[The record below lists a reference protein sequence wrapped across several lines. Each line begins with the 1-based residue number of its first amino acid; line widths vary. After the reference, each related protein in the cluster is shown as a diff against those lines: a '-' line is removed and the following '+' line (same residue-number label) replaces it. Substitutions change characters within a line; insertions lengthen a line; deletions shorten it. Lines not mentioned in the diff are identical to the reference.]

1 MPEEEKI
8 ENAFTEEMFFLLSG
22 AALLI
27 AVAVILLFYV
37 FITRKNKLL
46 AEKTISI
53 NQYEK
58 KLMALELHALRSQ
71 MNPHFVHNSLNAIQY
86 YIQMNDIEESEN
98 YLTRFSKLVRQFFE
112 YSRKQ
117 LISIEEEISLISNYL
132 SLEKLRFEDKLSYEI
147 ICDETVD
154 PEAAIPSM
162 VLQPI
167 VENAVNH
174 GVFHKKTP
182 GMVSIRFSQLSDD
195 SFCVVVKD
203 DGIGIKQSKKFSQK
217 DITDQS
223 SHSSQVLDERLKLL
237 EQIDNWHVEYT
248 IKDRSDFGE
257 QQGTIVT
264 LIFKLPNS
272 L

>member
-1 MPEEEKI
+1 MPQKDKIDEIHVEEI
-8 ENAFTEEMFFLLSG
+8 FFLLSG

-27 AVAVILLFYV
+27 AVAVVILFYV

-46 AEKTISI
+46 TEKKMSI
-53 NQYEK
+53 NSYEK
-58 KLMALELHALRSQ
+58 KMVELELHALRSQ

-86 YIQMNDIEESEN
+86 YIQLNDIDQSEN

-117 LISIEEEISLISNYL
+117 LITIEEEIELISNYL

-147 ICDETVD
+147 VCDETVD
-154 PEAAIPSM
+154 QEASIPSM

-174 GVFHKKTP
+174 GVFHKKTA
-182 GMVSIRFSQLSDD
+182 GKVTITFSQLSEDT
-195 SFCVVVKD
+195 FCVVVKD
-203 DGIGIKQSKKFSQK
+203 DGIGIKQSEKLSKKTIQTR
-217 DITDQS
+217 D

-237 EQIDNWHVEYT
+237 EQIDNWHVAYT
-248 IKDRSDFGE
+248 IKDRSE
-257 QQGTIVT
+257 LSNEQGTIVT
-264 LIFKLPNS
+264 LIFKLPN
-272 L
+272 

>member
-1 MPEEEKI
+1 MPKKDEI
-8 ENAFTEEMFFLLSG
+8 ENVFSEEIFFLLSG

-27 AVAVILLFYV
+27 ALAVVILFYV
-37 FITRKNKLL
+37 FVTRKNKLL
-46 AEKTISI
+46 AEKAMSI
-53 NQYEK
+53 DRYEK
-58 KLMALELHALRSQ
+58 KMVDLELHALRSQ

-86 YIQMNDIEESEN
+86 YIQLNDIDQSEN

-117 LISIEEEISLISNYL
+117 LISIEEEIDLISNYL
-132 SLEKLRFEDKLSYEI
+132 ALEKLRFEDKLSYEI
-147 ICDETVD
+147 ICDKTVD
-154 PEAAIPSM
+154 VEASIPSM

-174 GVFHKKTP
+174 GVFHKKAP
-182 GMVSIRFSQLSDD
+182 GKVTITFSQLSDH
-195 SFCVVVKD
+195 SFSVVVKD
-203 DGIGIKQSKKFSQK
+203 DGIGIKNSKKLAKNTLKNQE
-217 DITDQS
+217 

-237 EQIDNWHVEYT
+237 EQIDNWYVSYT
-248 IKDRSDFGE
+248 IKDRSEVDD

-264 LIFKLPNS
+264 LIFKLPNT

>member
-1 MPEEEKI
+1 MLGEKNIEEI
-8 ENAFTEEMFFLLSG
+8 FVLLSG

-27 AVAVILLFYV
+27 AVAVVILFYT

-46 AEKTISI
+46 AEKAVSI
-53 NQYEK
+53 NSYEK
-58 KLMALELHALRSQ
+58 KMIELELHALRSQ

-86 YIQMNDIEESEN
+86 YIQLNDIDQSEN

-117 LISIEEEISLISNYL
+117 TIRIEEEIDLISNYL
-132 SLEKLRFEDKLSYEI
+132 ALEKLRFEDKLTYEI
-147 ICDETVD
+147 LCDDTVD
-154 PEAAIPSM
+154 REATIPSM

-174 GVFHKKTP
+174 GIFHKKTA
-182 GMVSIRFSQLSDD
+182 GKVTITFSQLSED

-203 DGIGIKQSKKFSQK
+203 DGIGIKQSKKLAKNNPHSY
-217 DITDQS
+217 D

-248 IKDRSDFGE
+248 IKDRAEFCDK
-257 QQGTIVT
+257 QGTIVT
-264 LIFKLPNS
+264 LIFKLPN
-272 L
+272 

>member
-1 MPEEEKI
+1 MSEEI
-8 ENAFTEEMFFLLSG
+8 NTEVMFFLLSG

-27 AVAVILLFYV
+27 AVAVVILFYV
-37 FITRKNKLL
+37 FITRKNKLIT
-46 AEKTISI
+46 EKIMSI

-58 KLMALELHALRSQ
+58 KLIELELNALRSQ

-86 YIQMNDIEESEN
+86 YIQINDIEQSEN

-112 YSRKQ
+112 YSRRQ
-117 LISIEEEISLISNYL
+117 LITIEEEIVLISNYL
-132 SLEKLRFEDKLSYEI
+132 SLEKLRFEDKLLYQI
-147 ICDETVD
+147 VCDETVD
-154 PEAAIPSM
+154 REASMPSM

-182 GMVSIRFSQLSDD
+182 GNVSIVFSQLSDD

-203 DGIGIKQSKKFSQK
+203 DGIGIKQSKKLANKTIHNQK
-217 DITDQS
+217 A
-223 SHSSQVLDERLKLL
+223 HSSQVLDERLKLL

-248 IKDRSDFGE
+248 IEDRSDISD

-264 LIFKLPNS
+264 LTFKLPK

>member
-1 MPEEEKI
+1 MHQEI
-8 ENAFTEEMFFLLSG
+8 DDITYIYVLLTG
-22 AALLI
+22 ASFI
-27 AVAVILLFYV
+27 VAIGMIILFYV
-37 FITRKNKLL
+37 FVTRKNKLI

-58 KLMALELHALRSQ
+58 KLVELELNALRSQ

-86 YIQMNDIEESEN
+86 YIQMNDIEQSEN

-117 LISIEEEISLISNYL
+117 LITIEEEIQLISNYL
-132 SLEKLRFEDKLSYEI
+132 ALEKLRFEDKLSFEI
-147 ICDETVD
+147 ICEETVAV
-154 PEAAIPSM
+154 EAMMPSM

-174 GVFHKKTP
+174 GVFHKKSP
-182 GMVSIRFSQLSDD
+182 GKVTIRFSQLSDD
-195 SFCVVVKD
+195 SFCVIVKD
-203 DGIGIKQSKKFSQK
+203 DGIGIKKSKKLSKKNILTQ
-217 DITDQS
+217 D
-223 SHSSQVLDERLKLL
+223 SHSSQVLDDRLKLL

-248 IKDRSDFGE
+248 IKDRSDLGD

-264 LIFKLPNS
+264 LIFKLPQ

>member
-1 MPEEEKI
+1 MSGEEEKI
-8 ENAFTEEMFFLLSG
+8 KDTFSEEMFFLLSG

-27 AVAVILLFYV
+27 AVAVVLLFFV
-37 FITRKNKLL
+37 FITRKNKLIT
-46 AEKTISI
+46 EKTMSI
-53 NQYEK
+53 NSYEK
-58 KLMALELHALRSQ
+58 KMVELELHALRSQ

-86 YIQMNDIEESEN
+86 YIQMNDIDQSEN
-98 YLTRFSKLVRQFFE
+98 YLTRFSKLVRQFFD

-117 LISIEEEISLISNYL
+117 LITIEEEMSLISNYL
-132 SLEKLRFEDKLSYEI
+132 ALEKLRFEEKLSYEI

-154 PEAAIPSM
+154 IEAEIPSM

-174 GVFHKKTP
+174 GIFQKKTP
-182 GMVSIRFSQLSDD
+182 GKVTIHFSQLSYDTF
-195 SFCVVVKD
+195 SVTVKD
-203 DGIGIKQSKKFSQK
+203 DGIGINQTKKTAKNSFKQR
-217 DITDQS
+217 

-248 IKDRSDFGE
+248 IKDRSDLGD

>member
-1 MPEEEKI
+1 MSEEINTEGI
-8 ENAFTEEMFFLLSG
+8 NTEEIFFLLSG

-27 AVAVILLFYV
+27 AVAVVILFYV
-37 FITRKNKLL
+37 FVTRKNKLL
-46 AEKTISI
+46 MDKTMSI
-53 NQYEK
+53 DRYEK
-58 KLMALELHALRSQ
+58 KMVELELNALRSQ

-86 YIQMNDIEESEN
+86 YIQLNDIDQSEN
-98 YLTRFSKLVRQFFE
+98 YLTRFSKLVRQFFD

-117 LISIEEEISLISNYL
+117 LITIEEEIELISNYL

-147 ICDETVD
+147 ICDKKVD
-154 PEAAIPSM
+154 IEASIPSM

-174 GVFHKKTP
+174 GVFHKKSP
-182 GMVSIRFSQLSDD
+182 GKVTVSFSQLTDN

-203 DGIGIKQSKKFSQK
+203 DGIGIKQSKKLAENTIKNQE
-217 DITDQS
+217 

-248 IKDRSDFGE
+248 IKDRSDLGN

-264 LIFKLPNS
+264 LIFKLPN
-272 L
+272 

>member
-1 MPEEEKI
+1 MFGEEEKI
-8 ENAFTEEMFFLLSG
+8 KDAFSEEIFFLLSG
-22 AALLI
+22 AFLLI
-27 AVAVILLFYV
+27 AVGVVFLFYV
-37 FITRKNKLL
+37 FNTRKNKILT
-46 AEKTISI
+46 EKTMSI
-53 NQYEK
+53 NSYEK
-58 KLMALELHALRSQ
+58 KMVELELNALRSQ

-86 YIQMNDIEESEN
+86 YIQLNNIELSEN

-117 LISIEEEISLISNYL
+117 LITIEEEIELISNYL
-132 SLEKLRFEDKLSYEI
+132 ALEKLRFEEKLSYEI

-154 PEAAIPSM
+154 TEAFIPSM

-174 GVFHKKTP
+174 GVFHKKSP
-182 GMVSIRFSQLSDD
+182 GKVTITFSQLSEDR
-195 SFCVVVKD
+195 FCVVVKD
-203 DGIGIKQSKKFSQK
+203 DGIGIKNSKKLAKNTIKNQ
-217 DITDQS
+217 Q

-248 IKDRSDFGE
+248 MKDRSDISD

-264 LIFKLPNS
+264 LIFKLPN
-272 L
+272 